1 MLEELSDALEPFE
14 DNSSEDPV
22 DCEDPV
28 ETVMAVGAVPVEAHL
43 KERTTRLQKFT
54 TLAAQIPYKAL
65 EGVSAQYMTADGS
78 PMTCSKT
85 MTGLQWWTQSH
96 TFISD
101 VGILPLQCCDMIA
114 GEDWLESCSPMWV
127 HLQKKIMKI
136 TYAGNRITL
145 KDLN

>member
-1 MLEELSDALEPFE
+1 MQGKIHNIDITIL
-14 DNSSEDPV
+14 V
-22 DCEDPV
+22 DSGSVGTFICE
-28 ETVMAVGAVPVEAHL
+28 
-43 KERTTRLQKFT
+43 Q
-54 TLAAQIPYKAL
+54 LAAQIPYKAL

-85 MTGLQWWTQSH
+85 IIGLQWWTQSH

-101 VGILPLQCCDMIA
+101 VGILPLQCYDMIV